1 MLFKAIKWMIHPETL
16 EKMTI
21 TSEMS
26 PRDLVDQFHPSQ
38 LERRF
43 GGEAETPKQF
53 WPPYVGQDLM
63 PDGKTDH
70 LDLINRDEYESTLA
84 ANPSLECHPQFL
96 QPGQQSR
103 DFVSSEDGPPQ
114 SSQSLQTEEQG
125 FQDSQG

>member
-43 GGEAETPKQF
+43 GGEAETP
-53 WPPYVGQDLM
+53 
-63 PDGKTDH
+63 T
-70 LDLINRDEYESTLA
+70 
-84 ANPSLECHPQFL
+84 
-96 QPGQQSR
+96 
-103 DFVSSEDGPPQ
+103 
-114 SSQSLQTEEQG
+114 
-125 FQDSQG
+125 

>member
-1 MLFKAIKWMIHPETL
+1 MMLFKAIKWMIHPETL

-53 WPPYVGQDLM
+53 WPPYVG
-63 PDGKTDH
+63 
-70 LDLINRDEYESTLA
+70 
-84 ANPSLECHPQFL
+84 
-96 QPGQQSR
+96 
-103 DFVSSEDGPPQ
+103 
-114 SSQSLQTEEQG
+114 
-125 FQDSQG
+125 